1 MQLGMIGLGRM
12 GANIVRRIVRDGN
25 TAVGHERHQGHI
37 DELSAELG
45 DSFQGRLVAGAL
57 RTGWLYRADGGRYP
71 VD

>member
-45 DSFQGRLVAGAL
+45 DSFQGSTDLKEFVA
-57 RTGWLYRADGGRYP
+57 
-71 VD
+71 